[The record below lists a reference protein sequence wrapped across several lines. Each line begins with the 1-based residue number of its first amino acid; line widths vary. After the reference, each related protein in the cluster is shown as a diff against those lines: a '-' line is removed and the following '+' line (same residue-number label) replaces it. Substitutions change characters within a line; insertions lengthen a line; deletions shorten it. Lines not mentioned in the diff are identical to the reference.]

1 MSEFSQKVALVS
13 GGASGIGFAVIEK
26 LLREECH
33 VYCFDIK
40 SCALCP
46 DASYIG
52 DVSKPREVNA
62 AVDDIVLRHGRV
74 DYLVS
79 CAGVLYLES
88 ILESSE
94 QDWLKMFAVNLHGA
108 VGLCRKV
115 AAQMKKQGRGN
126 IVLIS
131 SNAASVPRLQM
142 AGYCASK
149 AALSQFGRCLALE
162 MAPYGIRCNTIA
174 PGSTLT
180 DMQKQLWTNDDQSQG
195 VIDGDL
201 QQYRLGIPLGRLAD
215 PADIAD
221 SVLFLLSSR
230 SKHITM
236 ETLTVDGGATL
247 GAG

>member
-26 LLREECH
+26 LLREESH

-40 SCALCP
+40 RCALCP
-46 DASYIG
+46 DVSYIG
-52 DVSKPREVNA
+52 DVTKLTEVNA
-62 AVDDIVLRHGRV
+62 AVDDIVQRHGRV
-74 DYLVS
+74 DYLVN

-94 QDWLKMFAVNLHGA
+94 QHWMKMFAVNLHGA

-115 AAQMKKQGRGN
+115 AAQMKKQGGGN
-126 IVLIS
+126 VVLIS

-162 MAPYGIRCNTIA
+162 MAPYGIRCNTLA

-180 DMQKQLWTNDDQSQG
+180 DMQKQLWENDDQSQD

-215 PADIAD
+215 PEDIAE